1 MTFQTIRR
9 LGITALLVV
18 ASGAVP
24 GVAQQQPRATFRS
37 GVTLVTVDVTV
48 LDSDGHAV
56 TGLSA
61 DDFQIRLDGKL
72 QPVRTLS
79 YITWPGP
86 AEGGA
91 AARVAATTVAGRPVI
106 TNTPRGDGPGVLV
119 LAIDDMSF
127 AAVDGRRMLAAARTF
142 VQNRPAGIL
151 VGLTTTSGA
160 IAVNPTHDRSAITDA
175 LGRISGSFIDPRKTV
190 GSEAP
195 TIGIAEAIEI
205 GAHSNTQVL
214 TAAINRECAGGDD
227 SFAAGNAIGN
237 YNTKCAS
244 DVMSSARLI
253 ASLSQG
259 AARQQVSA
267 LARTA
272 AALKE
277 VPGVKQMI
285 VLTQGMAGTRNLEN
299 LFEPMV
305 TAAAAAGVQLSILTE
320 DEDNI
325 DLSTQERLRT
335 ALGQSVGGTGIA
347 ARRREDRLAF
357 MLGLKT
363 LADMAGGT
371 FERVISNTEG
381 AFRRAALAGTAIYRL
396 GVEAPPDAG
405 AERSLT
411 VEAAVTRRD
420 VTVRVNRRAVGPSTT
435 AEATPAS
442 RVTAAMTTGARFHA
456 VPIRMSVAR
465 RRAAGD
471 RLEVSLDLNVQPP
484 APGPV
489 RITVGMLDNSGK
501 LTQGAQ
507 TLASPDRHGG
517 YRHTVAMPVT
527 AGSYH
532 VRVAAEDADGNVGS
546 VSAPV
551 DARLNRMGPMNVSD
565 LLTWRKDSSGRPQI
579 LALDQMP
586 DGLDSL
592 SAGIE
597 LYPIAGERL
606 PSKLIVRLSIIADG
620 AATPVASIDVTP
632 RVDGDVHRAQAALPL
647 SSLTPGSYLIRAAVL
662 ADGQPLGEV
671 STLIKTTPR

>member
-1 MTFQTIRR
+1 M
-9 LGITALLVV
+9 
-18 ASGAVP
+18 
-24 GVAQQQPRATFRS
+24 
-37 GVTLVTVDVTV
+37 TLVTVDVTV
-48 LDSDGHAV
+48 LDSNGHAV

-61 DDFQIRLDGKL
+61 DDFLVRLNGRL

-79 YITWPGP
+79 YITWPAP

-91 AARVAATTVAGRPVI
+91 TARVAATTVAGRPVI
-106 TNTPRGDGPGVLV
+106 TNSLSEDAPGVLV
-119 LAIDDMSF
+119 LAIDDLSF
-127 AAVDGRRMLAAARTF
+127 AAVDGRRMLAAAQTF
-142 VQNRPAGIL
+142 VQNQPAGIL

-160 IAVNPTHDRSAITDA
+160 IAVNPTYDRSAITDA
-175 LGRISGSFIDPRKTV
+175 LGRVSGSFIDPRRAT
-190 GSEAP
+190 GPETP

-205 GAHSNTQVL
+205 ADYSNTQVL
-214 TAAINRECAGGDD
+214 TAAINRECAGGED
-227 SFAAGNAIGN
+227 SFAAGIAIGN

-244 DVMSSARLI
+244 DVASSARLI

-277 VPGVKQMI
+277 VPGLKQMI
-285 VLTQGMAGTRNLEN
+285 LLTQGIAGTRNLES

-305 TAAAAAGVQLSILTE
+305 TAAAGAGVQVSILTE
-320 DEDNI
+320 AEDAI

-335 ALGQSVGGTGIA
+335 ALGQPVGGAGLA
-347 ARRREDRLAF
+347 ARRREDRMAF

-371 FERVISNTEG
+371 FERVISNTTG
-381 AFRRAALAGTAIYRL
+381 AFRRAALARAAVYRL

-405 AERSLT
+405 AERSLA
-411 VEAAVTRRD
+411 VEAAVTRAD
-420 VTVRVNRRAVGPSTT
+420 VTVRVNRRAVGPSTA

-442 RVTAAMTTGARFHA
+442 RVTAAMTTGARYHA
-456 VPIRMSVAR
+456 VPIQMSVAR

-471 RLEVSLDLNVQPP
+471 RLEVAVDVHARPP
-484 APGPV
+484 AVGPV
-489 RITVGMLDNSGK
+489 RVTLGMLDNGGK
-501 LTQGAQ
+501 LTRGAQ

-532 VRVAAEDADGNVGS
+532 VRVAVEDADGNVGS
-546 VSAPV
+546 VSAPIDV
-551 DARLNRMGPMNVSD
+551 RVNRMGPLNASD
-565 LLTWRKDSSGRPQI
+565 LLMWRKDASGRPQM

-586 DGLDSL
+586 DGLETL

-597 LYPIAGERL
+597 LYPIAGESV
-606 PSKLIVRLSIIADG
+606 PDTLIVRLSIIGDG

-632 RVDGDVHRAQAALPL
+632 LVDGDVRRAQAALPL
-647 SSLTPGSYLIRAAVL
+647 RSLTPGSYLIRAEVL
-662 ADGQPLGEV
+662 ADGQRLGEV
-671 STLIKTTPR
+671 STMIKTTPR